1 VYSSGVTPTP
11 GDLLEATGI
20 DAETHRQFFHK
31 FIEFGST
38 LLYNKH
44 VIIPSS
50 EEARSPEHEQG
61 GLPGC
66 AGSMDA
72 SHVIL
77 EKVPHDLKQLHLG
90 FKHSQTARTYNI
102 VVNHRRRILSSTR
115 GHPAR

>member
-1 VYSSGVTPTP
+1 MVLGALRYLGRGWTFD
-11 GDLLEATGI
+11 DLHEATGI

-44 VIIPSS
+44 AHVIISSS
-50 EEARSPEHEQG
+50 EEARSPEYEQA

-90 FKHSQTARTYNI
+90 FKHLQTARTYNI
-102 VVNHRRRILSSTR
+102 VVNH
-115 GHPAR
+115 